1 MDASGVPRL
10 AEKLEHL
17 FRTVPQAD
25 GTPYTNEAA
34 ARELGSRLG
43 VSVTTTHISHL
54 RTGRRDNPSAMLL
67 HGLAQLFGV
76 PLAYF
81 FDPERE
87 RTVNDQL
94 AALGLLREAQ
104 VKSLMM
110 RPGSGDP
117 AALVA
122 LAEVLSRIREVEGGH
137 AGDTTDEEGP

>member
-1 MDASGVPRL
+1 MDAGGVPRL

-34 ARELGSRLG
+34 SRELGSRYG
-43 VSVTTTHISHL
+43 VTVTTTHISHL

-67 HGLAQLFGV
+67 NGLAQLFGV

-87 RTVNDQL
+87 RVVNEQL
-94 AALGLLREAQ
+94 AALGMLREAQ
-104 VKSLMM
+104 IKSLMM

-117 AALVA
+117 AALIA
-122 LAEVLSRIREVEGGH
+122 LAEVLNRIKEVEGERS
-137 AGDTTDEEGP
+137 GDAADE